1 MKHESVLGLS
11 MIKNDELPVWINVL
25 SNERIDKE
33 DGTVYPAIT
42 DPEKLMNE
50 LNLINDL
57 LKLQKMKAL
66 LNKKRGLKD
75 VISGRIAMEL
85 TKKIMKL

>member
-25 SNERIDKE
+25 SKESIDQ
-33 DGTVYPAIT
+33 DGTIYPAIT

-57 LKLQKMKAL
+57 LKIQKLKAL

-75 VISGRIAMEL
+75 VISGRIALEL
-85 TKKIMKL
+85 NSKKL

>member
-11 MIKNDELPVWINVL
+11 MIKNDELVVWINVL
-25 SNERIDKE
+25 SNDQVDQ
-33 DGTVYPAIT
+33 DGEVYPAIAE
-42 DPEKLMNE
+42 PEQLMNE
-50 LNLINDL
+50 LNMINDL
-57 LKLQKMKAL
+57 LKLQKLKAL

-85 TKKIMKL
+85 TPKNQKL

>member
-25 SNERIDKE
+25 SNEQTDQ
-33 DGTVYPAIT
+33 DGEVYPAIT

-50 LNLINDL
+50 LNFINDL
-57 LKLQKMKAL
+57 LKLQKLKAL

-85 TKKIMKL
+85 TTKQS

>member
-1 MKHESVLGLS
+1 MKHESVLGLN

-25 SNERIDKE
+25 SRECIDQ
-33 DGTVYPAIT
+33 DGNIYPAIT

-57 LKLQKMKAL
+57 LKIQKLKAL

-85 TKKIMKL
+85 TTK

>member
-25 SNERIDKE
+25 STEQVHK

-42 DPEKLMNE
+42 KPEKLMNE

-85 TKKIMKL
+85 KQEKI

>member
-1 MKHESVLGLS
+1 MKKESVLGLS

-25 SNERIDKE
+25 SNEQVDQE
-33 DGTVYPAIT
+33 GTVYPAIT
-42 DPEKLMNE
+42 EPEQVMDY

-57 LKLQKMKAL
+57 LKLQKLKAL

-75 VISGRIAMEL
+75 VITGRIAMEL
-85 TKKIMKL
+85 TPKM